1 MAESVLP
8 PPKKLNIEAT
18 DAYIE
23 WKAWIESFNIYA
35 VAVELGKKSD
45 GVQTATMLHCLWPA
59 VQRIFRTLPGK
70 KESFK
75 EAVEALEGYFAPRK
89 NVVAE
94 RHKFRS
100 RKQNADETIDAYLTS
115 LRELVKTCE
124 FGALEDEMLRDQI
137 VEKCCS
143 KQLRERLL
151 AQEELHLAK
160 TLRIARSSESAIK
173 EARLLSGHETKD
185 DIINIDRLS
194 NLDKRNRNYNSE
206 NFKCYR
212 CGGVGHK
219 PADCRAISMKCYNC
233 QRLGHFARVCRS
245 KGVSRKPYESQKTSS
260 KKTKARRNVRAIRRK
275 DSDSNESC
283 IESESE
289 DEQIL
294 FMEGQDSPVQVT
306 INGRKIK
313 MVADTG
319 CRQNIISSQLYR
331 EQFKEHPLESTTKQ
345 FVAYGQ
351 KVPLTCLGRFK
362 ASLKAGMM
370 TIHSFVYV
378 IKGQAESLLGR
389 KSCFDLGIFK
399 QVKFV
404 KQNNSNS
411 KKINDPKLNS
421 LVNEYND
428 LFHGLGQIT
437 NYSHKIKLDPNVKRV
452 SQRLRRIPLSQI
464 EQVND
469 EIDKML
475 KDDVIEE
482 VPEPSPWVS
491 NLVVVP
497 KASGGLRVCCDFREL
512 NKAIVRERYVL
523 PKVED
528 TLDAL
533 NGSKYFAKI
542 DARSGFFQLTLS
554 EECRYLTTFIT
565 NKGCFR
571 FKRVPF
577 GLTDIS
583 ETFQKVMEE
592 ILFGLKGVEISVDD
606 VIVHAV
612 TIYQLISRLREVFE
626 RCRER
631 NLKLNPKKCEFGLTQ
646 IPVLGHVVSAEGI
659 QPDPVKTKAI
669 QEAPPPANVAELRSF
684 LGVCGYVSKFIP
696 NYAELIEPL
705 RRLTR
710 QGTSWAW
717 DNEQAES
724 FEELKR
730 ALSNEPVL
738 ACFKLGGPT
747 VLVTDASPVGLGG
760 VLLQKQAMGELKPVA
775 YISRSLTP
783 TEARYSQIERED

>member
-8 PPKKLNIEAT
+8 PPTKFNIEAT

-35 VAVELGKKSD
+35 VAVELEKKSD
-45 GVQTATMLHCLWPA
+45 GVQTATMLHCLGPA
-59 VQRIFRTLPGK
+59 VQRIFRTLPSK

-75 EAVEALEGYFAPRK
+75 EAVEALEGYFAPRR

-100 RKQNADETIDAYLTS
+100 RKQNADETINAYLTS

-137 VEKCCS
+137 VEKCYS

-151 AQEELHLAK
+151 AQEELDLAK

-185 DIINIDRLS
+185 NIINIDRL
-194 NLDKRNRNYNSE
+194 NNPDKRNRNYNSE

-219 PADCRAISMKCYNC
+219 PADCRAISMKCNNC
-233 QRLGHFARVCRS
+233 QKLGHFARVCRS

-260 KKTKARRNVRAIRRK
+260 KKTKAHRNVRAIRRK

-294 FMEGQDSPVQVT
+294 FMEGQDSPVQIT

-319 CRQNIISSQLYR
+319 CRQNIISSQLYT
-331 EQFKEHPLESTTKQ
+331 EQFKEHPLKSTTKQ

-404 KQNNSNS
+404 KQTNSNS
-411 KKINDPKLNS
+411 KKINDPRLNS

-437 NYSHKIKLDPNVKRV
+437 NY
-452 SQRLRRIPLSQI
+452 
-464 EQVND
+464 
-469 EIDKML
+469 
-475 KDDVIEE
+475 
-482 VPEPSPWVS
+482 
-491 NLVVVP
+491 
-497 KASGGLRVCCDFREL
+497 
-512 NKAIVRERYVL
+512 
-523 PKVED
+523 
-528 TLDAL
+528 
-533 NGSKYFAKI
+533 
-542 DARSGFFQLTLS
+542 
-554 EECRYLTTFIT
+554 
-565 NKGCFR
+565 
-571 FKRVPF
+571 
-577 GLTDIS
+577 
-583 ETFQKVMEE
+583 
-592 ILFGLKGVEISVDD
+592 
-606 VIVHAV
+606 
-612 TIYQLISRLREVFE
+612 
-626 RCRER
+626 
-631 NLKLNPKKCEFGLTQ
+631 
-646 IPVLGHVVSAEGI
+646 
-659 QPDPVKTKAI
+659 
-669 QEAPPPANVAELRSF
+669 
-684 LGVCGYVSKFIP
+684 
-696 NYAELIEPL
+696 
-705 RRLTR
+705 
-710 QGTSWAW
+710 
-717 DNEQAES
+717 
-724 FEELKR
+724 
-730 ALSNEPVL
+730 
-738 ACFKLGGPT
+738 
-747 VLVTDASPVGLGG
+747 
-760 VLLQKQAMGELKPVA
+760 
-775 YISRSLTP
+775 
-783 TEARYSQIERED
+783 

>member
-1 MAESVLP
+1 
-8 PPKKLNIEAT
+8 
-18 DAYIE
+18 
-23 WKAWIESFNIYA
+23 
-35 VAVELGKKSD
+35 
-45 GVQTATMLHCLWPA
+45 
-59 VQRIFRTLPGK
+59 
-70 KESFK
+70 
-75 EAVEALEGYFAPRK
+75 
-89 NVVAE
+89 
-94 RHKFRS
+94 
-100 RKQNADETIDAYLTS
+100 
-115 LRELVKTCE
+115 
-124 FGALEDEMLRDQI
+124 
-137 VEKCCS
+137 KCYS

-151 AQEELHLAK
+151 AQEELDLAK

-173 EARLLSGHETKD
+173 EARLLSGYETRD
-185 DIINIDRLS
+185 NIINIDRL
-194 NLDKRNRNYNSE
+194 NKPDKRNRNYNSE

-219 PADCRAISMKCYNC
+219 PSDCRAISMKCNNC
-233 QRLGHFARVCRS
+233 QRLGDFARVCRS
-245 KGVSRKPYESQKTSS
+245 KSVSRKPYESQKTSS
-260 KKTKARRNVRAIRRK
+260 KKTKAYRHVRVIRRK

-294 FMEGQDSPVQVT
+294 FMEGQDSPVQIT
-306 INGRKIK
+306 INCRKIK

-319 CRQNIISSQLYR
+319 CRQNIIASQLYT
-331 EQFKEHPLESTTKQ
+331 EQFKEYPLESTTKQ

-362 ASLKAGMM
+362 ASLKA
-370 TIHSFVYV
+370 
-378 IKGQAESLLGR
+378 
-389 KSCFDLGIFK
+389 
-399 QVKFV
+399 
-404 KQNNSNS
+404 
-411 KKINDPKLNS
+411 
-421 LVNEYND
+421 
-428 LFHGLGQIT
+428 
-437 NYSHKIKLDPNVKRV
+437 
-452 SQRLRRIPLSQI
+452 

-497 KASGGLRVCCDFREL
+497 KASGGLRVYCDFREL
-512 NKAIVRERYVL
+512 YKAIVREQYVL

-565 NKGCFR
+565 NEGCFR
-571 FKRVPF
+571 FKYVPF
-577 GLTDIS
+577 GLSDIS
-583 ETFQKVMEE
+583 ETFQKVIEE

-612 TIYQLISRLREVFE
+612 TIYQLISRLHEVFE

-646 IPVLGHVVSAEGI
+646 IPVLGHVVSAKGI

-669 QEAPPPANVAELRSF
+669 QETPPPANVAELRSF
-684 LGVCGYVSKFIP
+684 LRVCGYVSKFIP
-696 NYAELIEPL
+696 NYAELVEPL

-710 QGTSWAW
+710 QGT
-717 DNEQAES
+717 N
-724 FEELKR
+724 
-730 ALSNEPVL
+730 
-738 ACFKLGGPT
+738 
-747 VLVTDASPVGLGG
+747 
-760 VLLQKQAMGELKPVA
+760 
-775 YISRSLTP
+775 
-783 TEARYSQIERED
+783 